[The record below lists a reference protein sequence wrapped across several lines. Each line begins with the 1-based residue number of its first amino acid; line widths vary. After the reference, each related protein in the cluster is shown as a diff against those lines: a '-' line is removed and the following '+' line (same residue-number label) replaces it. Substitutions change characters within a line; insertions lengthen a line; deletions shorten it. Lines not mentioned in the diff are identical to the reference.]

1 MIIYNALDSSE
12 DVSLNLGTTLIVV
25 ELSKPKTM
33 SLSVAVQ
40 KIYESWRH
48 QACVWEQWEEQEKS
62 LQRDNWGVIS
72 NLFDANLVFYG
83 LGN

>member
-1 MIIYNALDSSE
+1 MYVDMIIYNALDSSE

-40 KIYESWRH
+40 KIYES
-48 QACVWEQWEEQEKS
+48 
-62 LQRDNWGVIS
+62 
-72 NLFDANLVFYG
+72 
-83 LGN
+83 